1 MTGGA
6 GRALSRSRGSGD
18 GRSDRPLHYSG
29 AATRTRQLD
38 PLSVRQLHRAA
49 ALQGPLH
56 FTGGLRA
63 VPHASAR
70 PATQPESG
78 SRQETMPMRT
88 KMPWGCCCEEAACH
102 ARRSELWPPAKSGGP
117 GPGRERA
124 QARTVG
130 CRLPVAWGSSRS
142 RTRRAASPWRPS
154 RSRHGSTGTVLVLLE
169 PTARWWPRQAA
180 CAKVKSETAR
190 SRSLFCGRAAGLGA
204 PAHQALCAPC

>member
-1 MTGGA
+1 MIGGGA
-6 GRALSRSRGSGD
+6 VRFHGRAVLATADQTDHCITAAPLLARASLTRSLCVSCTEQ
-18 GRSDRPLHYSG
+18 RPS
-29 AATRTRQLD
+29 T
-38 PLSVRQLHRAA
+38 
-49 ALQGPLH
+49 LH